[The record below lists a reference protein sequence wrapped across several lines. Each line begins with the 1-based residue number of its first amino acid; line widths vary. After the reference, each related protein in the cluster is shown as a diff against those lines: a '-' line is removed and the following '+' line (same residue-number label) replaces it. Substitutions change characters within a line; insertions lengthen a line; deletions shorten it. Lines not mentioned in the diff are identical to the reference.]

1 MLKPDPP
8 RSGQNHDLAR
18 ARAHAAL
25 LRGRCG
31 LVFIQFACSVSV
43 NVHSFTRGIPATPR
57 SLAATLTV
65 AMIVTTMGLCM
76 CALVV
81 SPPRGRM
88 NIVRPI
94 QRCGTPLATI
104 AVRPVL
110 EELSAQLA
118 AVRALRPSDQSPE
131 VQMSL
136 WRAAGLNPV
145 YKVSGIISG
154 EPSYT
159 RLFDHKMW
167 KQYTGRP
174 PFRRWFAAIRTWR
187 HSTILTAL
195 WPIMLAA
202 SAWAF
207 LVASLPTRWLPRTAA
222 GPHGLIGSAIG
233 LLLVFRTNNTYQRL
247 SEARLLWG
255 RAVFLCREI
264 AQNAATALLFDPDVP
279 CPTEAKRAAADTCRY
294 VYTSERIAC

>member
-1 MLKPDPP
+1 
-8 RSGQNHDLAR
+8 
-18 ARAHAAL
+18 
-25 LRGRCG
+25 
-31 LVFIQFACSVSV
+31 
-43 NVHSFTRGIPATPR
+43 
-57 SLAATLTV
+57 
-65 AMIVTTMGLCM
+65 
-76 CALVV
+76 
-81 SPPRGRM
+81 
-88 NIVRPI
+88 
-94 QRCGTPLATI
+94 
-104 AVRPVL
+104 
-110 EELSAQLA
+110 
-118 AVRALRPSDQSPE
+118 
-131 VQMSL
+131 MSL

-159 RLFDHKMW
+159 RLFDHKTW

-187 HSTILTAL
+187 YSTILTAL

-294 VYTSERIAC
+294 VERLHADCLPHQAQRIRVAASERGAAS

>member
-1 MLKPDPP
+1 
-8 RSGQNHDLAR
+8 
-18 ARAHAAL
+18 
-25 LRGRCG
+25 
-31 LVFIQFACSVSV
+31 
-43 NVHSFTRGIPATPR
+43 
-57 SLAATLTV
+57 
-65 AMIVTTMGLCM
+65 MIVTTMGLCM

-94 QRCGTPLATI
+94 QRCGTPLATTT
-104 AVRPVL
+104 VRPVL

-159 RLFDHKMW
+159 RLFDHKTW

-294 VYTSERIAC
+294 VERLHADCLPHQAQRKRVAASERGAAS

>member
-1 MLKPDPP
+1 
-8 RSGQNHDLAR
+8 
-18 ARAHAAL
+18 
-25 LRGRCG
+25 
-31 LVFIQFACSVSV
+31 
-43 NVHSFTRGIPATPR
+43 
-57 SLAATLTV
+57 
-65 AMIVTTMGLCM
+65 MIVTTMGM

-94 QRCGTPLATI
+94 QRCGTPLATTT
-104 AVRPVL
+104 VRPVL

-159 RLFDHKMW
+159 RLFDHKTW

-187 HSTILTAL
+187 YSTILTAL

>member
-1 MLKPDPP
+1 
-8 RSGQNHDLAR
+8 
-18 ARAHAAL
+18 
-25 LRGRCG
+25 
-31 LVFIQFACSVSV
+31 
-43 NVHSFTRGIPATPR
+43 
-57 SLAATLTV
+57 
-65 AMIVTTMGLCM
+65 MIVATMGLCM

-88 NIVRPI
+88 DIARPI
-94 QRCGTPLATI
+94 QRCGTPLATTT
-104 AVRPVL
+104 PVL

-118 AVRALRPSDQSPE
+118 AVRALRPSEQSPE

-136 WRAAGLNPV
+136 WRAAGLDPV

-187 HSTILTAL
+187 HSTVLAAL

-279 CPTEAKRAAADTCRY
+279 RPTEAKRAAADTCRY
-294 VYTSERIAC
+294 TLYLGADCMLIASLIRYLGADCMLIASLTRRSGNVSGPGAGS